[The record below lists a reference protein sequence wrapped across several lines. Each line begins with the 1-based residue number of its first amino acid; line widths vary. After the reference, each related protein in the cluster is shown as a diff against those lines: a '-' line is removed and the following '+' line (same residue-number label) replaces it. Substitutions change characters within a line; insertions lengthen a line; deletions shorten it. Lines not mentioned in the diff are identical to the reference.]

1 MKKLSKIEI
10 IVYDAGAV
18 IMLLSLLLYPST
30 LRSIVP
36 YIYFVGAIAFFVMQY
51 RAQTDKS
58 SVTIRSLERI
68 QLIGAVLLVI
78 SVFPMWMDINMVWP
92 LRHHEWIVFL
102 SIGAWLQLY
111 TAFRLPREIKN
122 THIDE

>member
-51 RAQTDKS
+51 RGQTDKS
-58 SVTIRSLERI
+58 SVTIRRLERI
-68 QLIGAVLLVI
+68 KHGLASQA
-78 SVFPMWMDINMVWP
+78 S
-92 LRHHEWIVFL
+92 
-102 SIGAWLQLY
+102 
-111 TAFRLPREIKN
+111 
-122 THIDE
+122 